1 VRVHHTLDSPCLSS
15 NTICRVCVWQ
25 ILQAAVGIYVP
36 VIPPPGSR
44 TADSATDG
52 SPLQLHV
59 YQAVHC
65 LCFLDVNMERVVTIW
80 KPKDSAIIVDALHR
94 ILQRIFIS
102 CERVV

>member
-1 VRVHHTLDSPCLSS
+1 MCWSCVVR
-15 NTICRVCVWQ
+15 Q

-52 SPLQLHV
+52 SRLQLHV

-65 LCFLDVNMERVVTIW
+65 LRFLDVNMERVVTIW